1 MRRIAT
7 SIAAMAMVVGV
18 MATVGAIG
26 AGATSAAVPTIT
38 VTPSSGLTNG
48 QEISITGSGFSANE
62 SSLVAVECN
71 GSALTEAGCNVSA
84 PAPLTVSATGTIAAT
99 NFYVAT
105 GTIGNGTCGTSTTD
119 ATCIISG
126 GSIAT
131 GSLVT
136 FTTISFASGP
146 GLTVSP
152 SIGLA
157 NGQAVTLT
165 GSNFTAGDTVYAVE
179 CLATATTPAGCDTA
193 GATPITASSTGALP
207 STSFK
212 VVTGT
217 VGNGTCGTS
226 ATNFNGCIIEVA
238 NAKEADRA
246 DSSIDFVAPAVVA
259 VPSPVAIRVTA
270 SGVPG
275 TTVAAAITGR
285 NFTAVA
291 RITGPAGSTI
301 SVTGVSKSV
310 VRVKIKES
318 AAAKKGTGTLVLRFK
333 DGKSARVK
341 YGVK

>member
-26 AGATSAAVPTIT
+26 AGAATVSVPTIT
-38 VTPSSGLTNG
+38 ITPSSGLTNG
-48 QEISITGSGFSANE
+48 QVVTVTGTGFAPNAS
-62 SSLVAVECN
+62 VAAVQCN
-71 GSALTEAGCNVSA
+71 GSATTEVGCDISA
-84 PAPLTVSATGTIAAT
+84 PNLITVNASGDFSDT
-99 NFYVAT
+99 NFTVAT
-105 GTIGNGTCGTSTTD
+105 GTIGNGTCGTSATD
-119 ATCIISG
+119 ATCLISVG
-126 GSIAT
+126 TSSGALLTFAT
-131 GSLVT
+131 M
-136 FTTISFASGP
+136 SFASGP
-146 GLTVSP
+146 GLSASP
-152 SIGLA
+152 STGLT

-165 GSNFTAGDTVYAVE
+165 GSNFTAGDTLYAVE
-179 CLATATTPAGCDTA
+179 CLATATTPAGCDTSPLA
-193 GATPITASSTGALP
+193 MITVSSTGTLP
-207 STSFK
+207 STSVN
-212 VVTGT
+212 VVAGT
-217 VGNGTCGTS
+217 VGNGSCGTS

-238 NAKEADRA
+238 DAKEADRA

-318 AAAKKGTGTLVLRFK
+318 VTAKKGTGTLVLRFK

-341 YGVK
+341 YSVK